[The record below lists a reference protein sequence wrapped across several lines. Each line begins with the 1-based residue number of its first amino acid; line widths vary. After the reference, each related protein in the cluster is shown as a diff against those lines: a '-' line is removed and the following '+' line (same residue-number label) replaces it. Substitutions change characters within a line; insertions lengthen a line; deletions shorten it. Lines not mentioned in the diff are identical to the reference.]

1 MSEIK
6 TVTSLGGVDR
16 AAAFLMILNERQAA
30 DILKH
35 MDASDIYHLANSM
48 SNLPSMSKEQ
58 VQGIVQDF
66 ISVAQHEPQL
76 GGNKEASDHIRK
88 LLILALGHERANEV
102 LSRIKILDSRSG
114 GLDTLRRKDPR
125 EVADLVRNEHPQVT
139 AIILSFLPAAHAA
152 DTLNHLP
159 EEARHEILV
168 RIAHLEEVPISATE
182 EINALIEA
190 HFSDDIVSTQTSAG
204 IGGPK
209 TAANILNLFE
219 GSTQENVMGHIR
231 DMDQELAGVIEE
243 NMLTFDD
250 LTRIDDRSIQKLL
263 SEVNTQSLMLALK
276 GAGDMEREKFLRNM
290 SSRAAD
296 MLRDDLEVS
305 GPVRLSE
312 VETAQKE
319 VVAAARKLM
328 EDGTITI
335 AGVGGG
341 EELVY

>member
-6 TVTSLGGVDR
+6 TITTLGGVDR
-16 AAAFLMILNERQAA
+16 AAAFLMILNEREAA

-35 MDASDIYHLANSM
+35 MDATEIYHLANAM
-48 SNLPSMSKEQ
+48 SNLPSMTKDQVKE
-58 VQGIVQDF
+58 IVHEF
-66 ISVAQHEPQL
+66 INVAAHEPSL
-76 GGNKEASDHIRK
+76 GNNKEASDHIRK
-88 LLILALGHERANEV
+88 LLILALGHEQANEV
-102 LSRIKILDSRSG
+102 LSRIKVLDSRSG
-114 GLDTLRRKDPR
+114 GLDALRRKDAR

-139 AIILSFLPAAHAA
+139 AIILSFMPAAHAA
-152 DTLNHLP
+152 STLNYLP
-159 EEARHEILV
+159 EHTRHEILI
-168 RIAHLEEVPISATE
+168 RIANLEDVPISATE
-182 EINALIEA
+182 EINSLIEA
-190 HFSDDIVSTQTSAG
+190 HFHDDMMSTQTSSG

-219 GSTQENVMGHIR
+219 GSMQESVMGAIHQS
-231 DMDQELAGVIEE
+231 DGELAALIEE

-250 LTRIDDRSIQKLL
+250 LTRIDDRAIQTLL
-263 SEVNTQSLMLALK
+263 GEVDTQALMLALK
-276 GAGDMEREKFLRNM
+276 GAGEQEREKFLRNM

-319 VVAAARKLM
+319 IVATARKMM
-328 EDGTITI
+328 ENGTIAI

-341 EELVY
+341 EELVF